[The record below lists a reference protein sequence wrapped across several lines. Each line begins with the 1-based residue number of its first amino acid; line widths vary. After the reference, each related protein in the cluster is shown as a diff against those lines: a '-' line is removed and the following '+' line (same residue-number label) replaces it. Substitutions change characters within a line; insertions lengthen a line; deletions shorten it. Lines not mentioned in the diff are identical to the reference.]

1 MFRRV
6 GVSPNHVWRCA
17 CTRETLHRKAM
28 AIPIPT
34 RTETELAGEVEVIRG
49 GKATKA
55 DMRTIAA
62 DTALAVATK
71 FGGDKLLALFE
82 ELAQAECVTNGGK
95 RIPDNRT
102 RLAVAVYLGNH
113 ILGTPTQRIETV
125 SVNVDADSALGLEER
140 LRHSPAL
147 RSMFRKMLDNVESG
161 AGDNQT
167 PA

>member
-1 MFRRV
+1 
-6 GVSPNHVWRCA
+6 
-17 CTRETLHRKAM
+17 M

-34 RTETELAGEVEVIRG
+34 PTEIELSGQVEVVRG
-49 GKATKA
+49 GKVTKA
-55 DMRTIAA
+55 DMRSIAS

-71 FGGDKLLALFE
+71 FGGQKLLDLFE
-82 ELAQAECVTNGGK
+82 ELAKAECVTNGGK

-125 SVNVDADSALGLEER
+125 TVNVDADNALGLEER

-147 RSMFRKMLDNVESG
+147 RAMFRKMLDNVEGG
-161 AGDNQT
+161 AQDS
-167 PA
+167 PAAIPEA